1 MRLKDEVT
9 QTQTGAGASAGG
21 IVNLGKLLG
30 TKVELKLSVHVG
42 SAECCM
48 EMKNYSRAEA
58 DFDKAAQIA
67 RQAAD
72 MAATAT
78 AGCDGGD
85 TSSSMADRPSKLRQM
100 AETLQGMAK
109 QAWVMHMRTEKDQE
123 QEQDQDQEQTQDQKQ
138 EAK

>member
-1 MRLKDEVT
+1 MRHIMRLKDEVT
-9 QTQTGAGASAGG
+9 QTQTGAGAGG
-21 IVNLGKLLG
+21 IANLGKLVG

-85 TSSSMADRPSKLRQM
+85 ANSSIADRPSKLRQM

-109 QAWVMHMRTEKDQE
+109 QAWVMHMRTEKDQD
-123 QEQDQDQEQTQDQKQ
+123 QDQDQEQTQDQQQ
-138 EAK
+138 EAT